1 MLIVI
6 SGPSGSGKGTIIK
19 EVMKKIPDLIYSV
32 SYTTRPKREGEIEGK
47 DYFFIS
53 KDEFEKLINEDF
65 FIEWAKVY
73 DYYYGT
79 GKEFVLNNL
88 NDNKDVILEIEIQG
102 AKKIREIYDK
112 KNVIFIFIAPP
123 DFKELEKRIMN
134 RKRGETEEE
143 IKKRMNFA
151 KKEIE
156 ESKNYDYIIINDNI
170 NKAVKKIVNIIN
182 KERRKIYDSRFW

>member
-19 EVMKKIPDLIYSV
+19 EVIKKISDLIYSV

-53 KDEFEKLINEDF
+53 EDEFERLIDEDF

-79 GKEFVLNNL
+79 SKEFVIENL
-88 NDNKDVILEIEIQG
+88 RDGKDVILEIEIQG

-112 KNVIFIFIAPP
+112 KNAVFIFIAPP
-123 DFKELEKRIMN
+123 DFKELERRIMN

-143 IKKRMNFA
+143 IKKRMDFA

-170 NKAVKKIVNIIN
+170 NKAVKKIINIIN
-182 KERRKIYDSRFW
+182 KERRKIYDSRF

>member
-53 KDEFEKLINEDF
+53 KDEFEKLIDEDF

>member
-53 KDEFEKLINEDF
+53 KDEFEKLIDEDF

-79 GKEFVLNNL
+79 SKEFVLNNL

-112 KNVIFIFIAPP
+112 KNVIFIFIVPP
-123 DFKELEKRIMN
+123 DFKELERRIMN

-182 KERRKIYDSRFW
+182 KERRKIYDSRF

>member
-53 KDEFEKLINEDF
+53 KDEFEKLIDEDF

-79 GKEFVLNNL
+79 SKEFVLNNL
-88 NDNKDVILEIEIQG
+88 NDNRDVILEIEIQG

-143 IKKRMNFA
+143 IKKRMDFA

>member
-170 NKAVKKIVNIIN
+170 NKAVKKIINIIN

>member
-19 EVMKKIPDLIYSV
+19 EVIKKIPELIYSV

-53 KDEFEKLINEDF
+53 KDEFEKLIDEDF

>member
-19 EVMKKIPDLIYSV
+19 EVMKKIPDLLYSV

-53 KDEFEKLINEDF
+53 KDEFEKLIDEDF

-143 IKKRMNFA
+143 IKKRMDFA

-182 KERRKIYDSRFW
+182 KERRKIYDSRF

>member
-19 EVMKKIPDLIYSV
+19 EVMKKIPDLLYSV

-53 KDEFEKLINEDF
+53 KDEFEKLIDEDF

-88 NDNKDVILEIEIQG
+88 NDNRDVILEIEIQG

-182 KERRKIYDSRFW
+182 KERRKIYDSRF

>member
-123 DFKELEKRIMN
+123 DFKELERRIMN

-182 KERRKIYDSRFW
+182 KERRKIYDSRF

>member
-19 EVMKKIPDLIYSV
+19 EVIKKISDLIYSV

-53 KDEFEKLINEDF
+53 EDEFEKLIDEDF

-79 GKEFVLNNL
+79 SKEFVIENL
-88 NDNKDVILEIEIQG
+88 RDGKDVILEIEIQG

-112 KNVIFIFIAPP
+112 KNAVFIFIAPP
-123 DFKELEKRIMN
+123 DFKELERRIMN

-143 IKKRMNFA
+143 IKKRMDFA

-170 NKAVKKIVNIIN
+170 NKAVKKIINIIN
-182 KERRKIYDSRFW
+182 KERRKIYDSRF

>member
-53 KDEFEKLINEDF
+53 KDEFEKLIDEDF

-182 KERRKIYDSRFW
+182 KERRKIYDSRF

>member
-19 EVMKKIPDLIYSV
+19 EVIKKISDLIYSV

-47 DYFFIS
+47 DYFFIGE
-53 KDEFEKLINEDF
+53 DEFEKLIDEDF

-79 GKEFVLNNL
+79 SKEFVIENL
-88 NDNKDVILEIEIQG
+88 RDGKDVILEIEIQG

-112 KNVIFIFIAPP
+112 KNAVFIFIAPP
-123 DFKELEKRIMN
+123 DFKELERRIMN

-143 IKKRMNFA
+143 IKKRMDFA

-170 NKAVKKIVNIIN
+170 NKAVKKIINIIN
-182 KERRKIYDSRFW
+182 KERRKIYDSRF

>member
-19 EVMKKIPDLIYSV
+19 EVMKNLPDLLYSV
-32 SYTTRPKREGEIEGK
+32 SYTTRPKREGEVEGK
-47 DYFFIS
+47 DYFFID
-53 KDEFEKLINEDF
+53 KNKFEKLIEKDF

-79 GKEFVLNNL
+79 SKEFVYEKLKNG
-88 NDNKDVILEIEIQG
+88 KDIILEIEIQG
-102 AKKIREIYDK
+102 ARKIREIYDK
-112 KNVIFIFIAPP
+112 KDVVFIFIAPP
-123 DFKELEKRIMN
+123 DFKELEKRILN

-143 IKKRMNFA
+143 IKKRMEFA

-156 ESKNYDYIIINDNI
+156 ESKNYDYIVINDNI
-170 NKAVKKIVNIIN
+170 KRATKKVISIID
-182 KERRKIYDSRFW
+182 KERRKIHGC

>member
-182 KERRKIYDSRFW
+182 KERRKIYDSRF

>member
-53 KDEFEKLINEDF
+53 KDEFEKLIDEDF

-79 GKEFVLNNL
+79 SKEFVLNNL

-182 KERRKIYDSRFW
+182 KERRKIYDSRF

>member
-19 EVMKKIPDLIYSV
+19 EVIKKISDLIYSV

-53 KDEFEKLINEDF
+53 EDEFEKLIDEDF

-79 GKEFVLNNL
+79 SKEFVIENL
-88 NDNKDVILEIEIQG
+88 RDGKDVILEIEIQG

-112 KNVIFIFIAPP
+112 KNAVFIFIAPP
-123 DFKELEKRIMN
+123 DFKELERRIMN

-143 IKKRMNFA
+143 IKKRMDFA

-170 NKAVKKIVNIIN
+170 NKAVKKIINIIN

>member
-53 KDEFEKLINEDF
+53 KDEFEKLIDEDF

-79 GKEFVLNNL
+79 SKEFVLNNL
-88 NDNKDVILEIEIQG
+88 NDNRDVILEIEIQG

-123 DFKELEKRIMN
+123 DFKELERRIMN

-182 KERRKIYDSRFW
+182 KERRKIYDSRF

>member
-19 EVMKKIPDLIYSV
+19 EVIKKISDLIYSV

-53 KDEFEKLINEDF
+53 EDEFEKLIDEDF

-79 GKEFVLNNL
+79 SKEFVIENL
-88 NDNKDVILEIEIQG
+88 RDGKDVILEIEIQG

-112 KNVIFIFIAPP
+112 KNAVFIFIAPP
-123 DFKELEKRIMN
+123 DFKELERRIMN

-143 IKKRMNFA
+143 IKKRMDFA

-170 NKAVKKIVNIIN
+170 N
-182 KERRKIYDSRFW
+182 

>member
-53 KDEFEKLINEDF
+53 KDEFEKLIDEDF

-156 ESKNYDYIIINDNI
+156 ESKNYDYIITNDNI

-182 KERRKIYDSRFW
+182 KERRKIYDSRF

>member
-53 KDEFEKLINEDF
+53 KDEFEKLIDEDF

-143 IKKRMNFA
+143 IKKRMDFA

-182 KERRKIYDSRFW
+182 KERRKIYDSRF

>member
-19 EVMKKIPDLIYSV
+19 EVIKKIPDLIYSV

-53 KDEFEKLINEDF
+53 KDEFEKLIDEDF

-182 KERRKIYDSRFW
+182 KERRKIYDSRF

>member
-19 EVMKKIPDLIYSV
+19 EVIKKISDLIYSV

-53 KDEFEKLINEDF
+53 EDEFEKLIDEDF

-79 GKEFVLNNL
+79 SKEFVIENL
-88 NDNKDVILEIEIQG
+88 RDGKDVILEIEIQG

-112 KNVIFIFIAPP
+112 KNAVFIFIAPP
-123 DFKELEKRIMN
+123 DFKELERRIMN

-143 IKKRMNFA
+143 IKKRMDFA

>member
-53 KDEFEKLINEDF
+53 KDEFEKLIDEDF

-79 GKEFVLNNL
+79 SKEFVLNNL
-88 NDNKDVILEIEIQG
+88 NDNRDVILEIEIQG

-123 DFKELEKRIMN
+123 DFKELERRIMN

-143 IKKRMNFA
+143 IKKRMDFA

-182 KERRKIYDSRFW
+182 KERRKIYDSRF

>member
-53 KDEFEKLINEDF
+53 KDEFEKLIDEDF

-79 GKEFVLNNL
+79 SKEFVLNNL
-88 NDNKDVILEIEIQG
+88 NDNRDVILEIEIQG

-182 KERRKIYDSRFW
+182 KERRKIYDSRF

>member
-53 KDEFEKLINEDF
+53 KDEFEKLIDEDF

-123 DFKELEKRIMN
+123 DFKELERRIMN

-182 KERRKIYDSRFW
+182 KERRKIYDSRF

>member
-19 EVMKKIPDLIYSV
+19 EVIKKISDLIYSV

-53 KDEFEKLINEDF
+53 EDEFEKLIDEDF

-79 GKEFVLNNL
+79 SKEFVIENL
-88 NDNKDVILEIEIQG
+88 RDGKDVILEIEIQG

-112 KNVIFIFIAPP
+112 KNAVFIFIAPP
-123 DFKELEKRIMN
+123 DFKELERRIMN

-143 IKKRMNFA
+143 IKKRMDFA
-151 KKEIE
+151 KKKLKKVKIM
-156 ESKNYDYIIINDNI
+156 II
-170 NKAVKKIVNIIN
+170 
-182 KERRKIYDSRFW
+182 

>member
-19 EVMKKIPDLIYSV
+19 EVIKKIPELIYSV

-53 KDEFEKLINEDF
+53 KDEFEKLIDEDF

-79 GKEFVLNNL
+79 SKEFVLNNL

>member
-19 EVMKKIPDLIYSV
+19 EVMKKIPDLLYSV

-53 KDEFEKLINEDF
+53 KDEFEKLIDEDF

-182 KERRKIYDSRFW
+182 KERRKIYDSRF

>member
-19 EVMKKIPDLIYSV
+19 EVIKKISDLIYSV

-53 KDEFEKLINEDF
+53 EDEFERLIDEDF

-79 GKEFVLNNL
+79 SKEFVIENL
-88 NDNKDVILEIEIQG
+88 RDGKDVILEIEIQG

-112 KNVIFIFIAPP
+112 KNAVFIFIAPP
-123 DFKELEKRIMN
+123 DFKELERRIMN

-143 IKKRMNFA
+143 IKKRMDFA

-170 NKAVKKIVNIIN
+170 NKAVKKIINIIN

>member
-47 DYFFIS
+47 DYFFVS
-53 KDEFEKLINEDF
+53 KDEFEKLVDEDF

-123 DFKELEKRIMN
+123 DFKELERRIMN

-182 KERRKIYDSRFW
+182 KERRKIYDSRF

>member
-53 KDEFEKLINEDF
+53 KDEFEKLIDEDF

-79 GKEFVLNNL
+79 SKEFVIENL
-88 NDNKDVILEIEIQG
+88 RDGKDVILEIEIQG

-123 DFKELEKRIMN
+123 DFKELERRIMN

-182 KERRKIYDSRFW
+182 KERRKIYDSRF